1 MSSSSSQPTNSQ
13 SGVAHPFVTSRKRA
27 REALAQ
33 RGPERAGPSTLQQV
47 LDWPD
52 RAWHLIFNGDGGVDR
67 MLNLKR
73 HIRHGIN
80 LHTQYSGKGTAEI
93 CFQHIKEKIE
103 NAGLAMAAD
112 LRWKACTAFDKK
124 ISAIEV
130 LQNHKSGGACC
141 IFGDFESCM
150 APAARAHLQTMLP
163 DKDSTLVERQRA
175 YRQLGRWLGENVREV
190 FKDDQRATCYKHASD
205 HEGGCMVWR
214 RCLEGSDRRDS
225 KTIDIWCAGQV
236 CKDVSRRGLME
247 GFAGPYTRS
256 YKVWVGM
263 VRARRPRVWIH
274 EITVSHLAE
283 KELRQDLED
292 LYNIKTMMSLSPSMI
307 GIPVSRDRMYSIGT
321 LRGVVVNSGSWE
333 EFLRVCG
340 SKCELSGDIFFR
352 APARHRRE
360 VCRLAAQKRG
370 WYYNDS
376 DDRMPMLSEF
386 LTPAEVR
393 RLNDYS
399 QKFADK
405 NGMPVEPN
413 QPINAFFTCDV
424 LQNVTHGT
432 VSGNIP
438 CLTSSGKIMANWPTG
453 EQAMA
458 VGLEHLL
465 MMGDAW
471 LCWGGSRD
479 SDWWPSLCFV
489 VPGRRGSFWAGQHAG
504 A

>member
-124 ISAIEV
+124 ISAI
-130 LQNHKSGGACC
+130 A
-141 IFGDFESCM
+141 
-150 APAARAHLQTMLP
+150 
-163 DKDSTLVERQRA
+163 
-175 YRQLGRWLGENVREV
+175 
-190 FKDDQRATCYKHASD
+190 
-205 HEGGCMVWR
+205 
-214 RCLEGSDRRDS
+214 
-225 KTIDIWCAGQV
+225 IDIWCAGQV

-256 YKVWVGM
+256 YKGWVGM

-292 LYNIKTMMSLSPSMI
+292 LYNIKIMMSLSPSMI
-307 GIPVSRDRMYSIGT
+307 GIPVSRERMYSIGT
-321 LRGVVVNSGSWE
+321 LRGVVVNGGSWE

-360 VCRLAAQKRG
+360 VCRLAAQKR
-370 WYYNDS
+370 
-376 DDRMPMLSEF
+376 
-386 LTPAEVR
+386 V
-393 RLNDYS
+393 
-399 QKFADK
+399 
-405 NGMPVEPN
+405 
-413 QPINAFFTCDV
+413 
-424 LQNVTHGT
+424 GT
-432 VSGNIP
+432 TTTATTACP
-438 CLTSSGKIMANWPTG
+438 CSRSS
-453 EQAMA
+453 
-458 VGLEHLL
+458 
-465 MMGDAW
+465 
-471 LCWGGSRD
+471 
-479 SDWWPSLCFV
+479 
-489 VPGRRGSFWAGQHAG
+489 
-504 A
+504 